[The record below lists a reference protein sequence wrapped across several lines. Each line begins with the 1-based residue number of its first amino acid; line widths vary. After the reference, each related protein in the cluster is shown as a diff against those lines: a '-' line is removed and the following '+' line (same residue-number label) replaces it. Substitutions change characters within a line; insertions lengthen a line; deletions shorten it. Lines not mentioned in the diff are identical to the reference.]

1 MYKRILVPIDG
12 SDASRS
18 GLREAIQL
26 AKALGASLRLVHG
39 VNEMFVMGTD
49 YTGMYVDDF
58 LSSLREGGR
67 DLLEKAQLEARN
79 AGLEAET
86 QLIEALGHSAADLIL
101 DQAREWGADLIV
113 MGTHGR
119 RGIRRVVLGSD
130 AEQVLREAPIPV
142 LLVKAAPSEAK

>member
-67 DLLEKAQLEARN
+67 ELLEKAQLEARN

-86 QLIEALGHSAADLIL
+86 QLIEALGSFRGRSHLGSG
-101 DQAREWGADLIV
+101 ARV
-113 MGTHGR
+113 GR
-119 RGIRRVVLGSD
+119 RSDRDGYAWPAWYSARRARL
-130 AEQVLREAPIPV
+130 
-142 LLVKAAPSEAK
+142 